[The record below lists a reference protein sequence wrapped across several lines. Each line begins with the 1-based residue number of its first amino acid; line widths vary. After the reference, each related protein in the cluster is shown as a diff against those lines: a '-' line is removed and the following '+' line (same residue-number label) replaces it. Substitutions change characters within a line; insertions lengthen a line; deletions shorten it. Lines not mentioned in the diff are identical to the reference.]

1 MRTTTCI
8 IPPQIQQYFNS
19 CLLSTPTFEKNLR
32 WADLTIKS
40 ILEKATRKYQKGSN
54 KDNEIW
60 ELYTE
65 YRIIYERQKAKKRTT
80 KQRLKTLKKD
90 PIRRMRELLC
100 DLKEWSPRSAIREMC
115 INTKGFERFDGEV

>member
-65 YRIIYERQKAKKRTT
+65 YRIIYERQKAKKKDYEAAIKDAEKRPHPSNAGTT
-80 KQRLKTLKKD
+80 MRFK
-90 PIRRMRELLC
+90 RME
-100 DLKEWSPRSAIREMC
+100 S
-115 INTKGFERFDGEV
+115 